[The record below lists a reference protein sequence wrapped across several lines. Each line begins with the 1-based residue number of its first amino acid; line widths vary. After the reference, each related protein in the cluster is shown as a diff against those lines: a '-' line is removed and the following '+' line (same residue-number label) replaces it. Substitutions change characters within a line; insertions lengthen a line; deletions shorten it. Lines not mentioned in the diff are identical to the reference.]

1 MDHWRNKIYLD
12 TNDNKDTTIQKLWDT
27 AKAVLGGKVKA
38 IQPYLKKQEK
48 HKFYNLI
55 IHFRLLGKEEPQ
67 TPKLVKE
74 SNQKDQSRNQG
85 EKENQSNKWN

>member
-1 MDHWRNKIYLD
+1 MDHWRNKKYLD
-12 TNDNKDTTIQKLWDT
+12 TNGNEDTTIQKLWDT
-27 AKAVLGGKVKA
+27 AKAVLGGKIKA
-38 IQPYLKKQEK
+38 TQSYLKKEEK
-48 HKFYNLI
+48 PQFYSLI

-85 EKENQSNKWN
+85 EKENWSNKCN